1 MYKHSWQ
8 ALGTH
13 FTITIWDA
21 RDVSILE
28 DVAAQ
33 LEKHAHAFDALY
45 SRFKPDS
52 LITKLS
58 AQIGLV
64 AVPEALTAMLRLY
77 DDLYH
82 ATQGKIN
89 PTIGFALADTGY
101 DASYSLV
108 AQDTVRDVPA
118 FTDALT
124 IIDDRHIE
132 LHEHVLLDLGAL
144 GKGFLIDEL
153 YTMLHTAGLEHF
165 LVDGSGDIRYFSST
179 NEPIACGL
187 EDPTDPTKV
196 IGVLYITGG
205 SLCASAINRRRW
217 DDRHHYIDPHDVSS
231 PQSVLATW
239 VLADTAALAEGLSS
253 ALFFMAPEALYAYS
267 FQYCVVNQE
276 MRMKKSAG
284 FAADFFKEE

>member
-1 MYKHSWQ
+1 MYTHRWQ

-13 FTITIWDA
+13 FTITIWDEREA
-21 RDVSILE
+21 FVLAHIAE
-28 DVAAQ
+28 GAEQ
-33 LEKHAHAFDALY
+33 HAHNFDALY
-45 SRFKPDS
+45 SRFRTDS

-58 AQIGLV
+58 TQIGLV
-64 AVPEALTAMLRLY
+64 TVPEALTAMLRVY
-77 DDLYH
+77 TDLYV

-101 DASYSLV
+101 DSGYSL
-108 AQDTVRDVPA
+108 APKDTIRAVPA
-118 FTDALT
+118 FTDAVT
-124 IIDDRHIE
+124 IVDDHHID
-132 LHEHVLLDLGAL
+132 LHEYVLLDLGAL

-153 YTMLHTAGLEHF
+153 YTMLHAAGIERF
-165 LVDGSGDIRYFSST
+165 LVDGSGDIRYFSAT

-187 EDPTDPTKV
+187 EDPRDPTKV

-217 DDRHHYIDPHDVSS
+217 GDRNHYLDPHDVSS

-239 VLADTAALAEGLSS
+239 VLADTAALADGLSS

-267 FQYCVVNQE
+267 FQYCIVNNE